1 MAVEERSMTGYVTAQ
16 QAATEHGVSRRRMHQ
31 LLQQGRV
38 QGAVK
43 FGRQWC
49 VPLPV
54 LVLPPEPGNQPV
66 VTVLGV
72 PGDR

>member
-1 MAVEERSMTGYVTAQ
+1 MTEYVTAQ
-16 QAATEHGVSRRRMHQ
+16 QAAAERGVSRRRMHQ

-38 QGAVK
+38 HGAVK

-54 LVLPPEPGNQPV
+54 VVLPPPPGDQPV
-66 VTVLGV
+66 VTILGV
-72 PGDR
+72 ADGR